1 MMETLPA
8 APKKSTMLLGVVLL
22 LAILFSFAFFGG
34 PLIKLITG
42 ETKLSATVFYGTR
55 LLFWTS
61 MIFIFVYAAKVEK
74 QKVLTWEEKKYPFWV
89 YIVSILA
96 IYFAIIVIMGMVSFI
111 LLKLGFEKE
120 SAKSKEILA
129 VFEQNQLLI
138 FFTAITAGIVEEF
151 TFRGYL
157 LPRMEILFRNPWIAI
172 TVSSLLFGL
181 MHFGYGTIFQVVGP
195 FVIGFIFA
203 FYYWKFRN
211 IKVIILAHIFWDLM
225 AIYLKILLK
234 DAGLDKMSFF

>member
-1 MMETLPA
+1 METLPVS
-8 APKKSTMLLGVVLL
+8 PKKSTLLPGVVLL

-34 PLIKLITG
+34 PVIKMLLGATQ
-42 ETKLSATVFYGTR
+42 LSATVFWCTR

-61 MIFIFVYAAKVEK
+61 MIFIFAYAAKVEK
-74 QKVLTWEEKKYPFWV
+74 QKVLIWEEKKYPFWV
-89 YIVSILA
+89 YPVSIIA
-96 IYFAIIVIMGMVSFI
+96 IYFAIIVVMGFVSVI
-111 LLKLGFEKE
+111 LIKLGFEKE
-120 SAKSKEILA
+120 SPKFKEMLA
-129 VFEQNQLLI
+129 IFEQNQLLI

-172 TVSSLLFGL
+172 IVSSLLFGL

-203 FYYWKFRN
+203 LYYWKFRN
-211 IKVIILAHIFWDLM
+211 IKVIILAHIFWDLL
-225 AIYLKILLK
+225 AIYLKIWLK